1 MVKRLTE
8 DEKRAS
14 FAKAGKV
21 YHTEKERAEIYDL
34 HTVHKLGWQEI
45 ARRFGGMPRGTF
57 YMIIR
62 SEKAKRSLPPAK
74 DELKLPTKRVN
85 GITLRRF
92 SWEEGCEPTP
102 ETVIEDS

>member
-21 YHTEKERAEIYDL
+21 YHTEKQKAEIYDL
-34 HTVHKLGWQEI
+34 HVVQKLGWQEI
-45 ARRFGGMPRGTF
+45 ARRFGGMARGTF

-62 SEKAKRSLPPAK
+62 AEKAKRAAPPSK
-74 DELKLPTKRVN
+74 DEMNLPTKRVN

-92 SWEEGCEPTP
+92 SWERDCEPG
-102 ETVIEDS
+102 S